1 MRRARQ
7 ALGVI
12 LLLAGAALAY
22 LLLRSDD
29 PQAEAGSPN
38 VVVVM
43 TDDQAFGSFTRKAM
57 PNLFEL
63 LDDGGTSFTDA
74 YAIPPLCCPAR
85 AGFLTGQYPHN
96 HGVFQNDYR
105 QLRDP
110 ESTLATWLDES
121 GYEVALTGKFMNVYE
136 PTEPAPGFD
145 HWWEVRWLEIPGH
158 WEYPVNDNGELSQT
172 GRAREDYSTLA
183 VTREAVDFI
192 DRAAGEPAPFF
203 LWASYWA
210 PHHYDDDEAE
220 VCDERSV
227 QALPRD
233 WRRFRDD
240 EVKLPPEFN
249 EADVSD
255 KPEHPRGEP
264 RLDAAGVAE
273 AIRDVRCAR
282 AAMYR
287 VDAGIG
293 EIVAA
298 LRSAGVADDTAILFL
313 SDNGVLLGEHRL
325 TDEKALPYQAA
336 LHVPMGA
343 RIPAGML
350 GASPIAEVSEPVGT
364 IDLAPTILEL
374 TGAEPC
380 AEAGCRVM
388 DGRSLVGLMRG
399 ERRGWPRPRARLTEA
414 GGNCGRYA
422 SVDRGRWLYAERFGG
437 KPPDCR
443 TTGTELYDLEADPRQ
458 LENLLGMPG
467 TRSRPD
473 VEAKAQEMA
482 ALLGELRECSGIRGR
497 DDTDRPC

>member
-1 MRRARQ
+1 MAV
-7 ALGVI
+7 LVV
-12 LLLAGAALAY
+12 GAALAY
-22 LLLRSDD
+22 VLLRSDD
-29 PQAEAGSPN
+29 PQAAPGAPN
-38 VVVVM
+38 VVVIM
-43 TDDQAFGSFTRKAM
+43 TDDQVFSSFTRKAM

-63 LDDGGTSFTDA
+63 LGDGGTSFTDA

-96 HGVFQNDYR
+96 HGVRQNDYG

-110 ESTLATWLDES
+110 ESTLASWLDES
-121 GYEVALTGKFMNVYE
+121 GYEVALTGKFMNVYR

-145 HWWEVRWLEIPGH
+145 HWWEIRSLESPGY
-158 WEYPVNDNGELSQT
+158 WEYPVNDNGELSRA
-172 GRAREDYSTLA
+172 GRAPEDYSTLA
-183 VTREAVDFI
+183 VTREALEFI
-192 DRAAGEPAPFF
+192 DRAAGEPEPFF
-203 LWASYWA
+203 LWVSYWA
-210 PHHYDDDEAE
+210 PHHYNDDEAE
-220 VCDERSV
+220 VCDGRTV

-240 EVKLPPEFN
+240 AVELPPEFN

-255 KPEHPRGEP
+255 KPAPPRGEP

-273 AIRDVRCAR
+273 AIRDVRCSR
-282 AAMYR
+282 AAIHR

-293 EIVAA
+293 ELVAA
-298 LRSAGVADDTAILFL
+298 LRSTGVADETAILFL

-325 TDEKALPYQAA
+325 TDEKTIPYQAA

-343 RIPAGML
+343 RVPAGVL
-350 GASPIAEVSEPVGT
+350 GGTPVAKVSEPVGT

-374 TGAEPC
+374 AGAEPC
-380 AEAGCRVM
+380 AESGCRVM

-399 ERRGWPRPRARLTEA
+399 ERQRWPRARARLTEA

-422 SVDRGRWLYAERFGG
+422 AVDRGRWLYAQRFGG

-443 TTGTELYDLEADPRQ
+443 TTATELYDLEADPRQ
-458 LENLLGMPG
+458 LDNLLGIPE
-467 TRSRPD
+467 TRSRPG

-482 ALLGELRECSGIRGR
+482 SLLAELRECSGIRGR